1 MDIYTNDEVARHNNA
16 KDLWI
21 VIHGKVYNITKFHKE
36 HPGGEDL
43 LLELAGKDATK
54 RFEAIG
60 HSNEAILLRENY
72 KIGEIV
78 DSVNSDKSRTT
89 HTEIKEP
96 MEDNQVDW
104 HHQKPNKE
112 QASSWPSMIMCFS
125 FIIYAAIIYY
135 WLRKL
140 VF

>member
-89 HTEIKEP
+89 HTGLFF
-96 MEDNQVDW
+96 
-104 HHQKPNKE
+104 
-112 QASSWPSMIMCFS
+112 SSIALPLEFHCLILFGSIVCKFS
-125 FIIYAAIIYY
+125 IT
-135 WLRKL
+135 L
-140 VF
+140 